1 MSNRSPIFKERQE
14 DREQLVEQYL
24 IPNGIHDPKVI
35 AAMKT
40 VPRHHLVAADIQ
52 EEAYN
57 DYPLSIGFQQTISQ
71 PLVVAKMTQ
80 QLNISEGERVLE
92 IGTGSGYQAAI
103 LRELGAKVYSIEIF
117 APLSFRA
124 QHLLEE
130 LGYDDI
136 LFRIGDGYYGW
147 PEQAPFDAIIMTT
160 APDRIPQNLIDQ
172 LKEKGGLILPLGKES
187 QNLLHIQKDGDQLH
201 WQNLGPVSFVG
212 MVGRIDA

>member
-14 DREQLVEQYL
+14 DRNQLVDTYL
-24 IPNGIHDPKVI
+24 IPNGIHDHRVI
-35 AAMKT
+35 TAMKT
-40 VPRHHLVAADIQ
+40 VPRHYLVPEDTRD
-52 EEAYN
+52 EAYN

-71 PLVVAKMTQ
+71 PFVVAKMTQ
-80 QLNISEGERVLE
+80 QLNITKGVRVLE

-124 QHLLEE
+124 QQLLNE
-130 LGYDDI
+130 LGYDNI
-136 LFRIGDGYYGW
+136 EFKIGDGYYGW
-147 PEQAPFDAIIMTT
+147 SDQAPFDAIIMTT
-160 APDRIPQNLIDQ
+160 APDRIPQNLISQ
-172 LKEKGGLILPLGKES
+172 LKEKGDFILPLGKET
-187 QNLLHIQKDGDQLH
+187 QHLLHIQKEGEQLH